1 MLAIQRLY
9 TFICNI
15 QQLHEF
21 DALLIKGHQSK
32 RSVCKALF
40 AKLKMPTTLTE
51 ESLTNPSDVEVMP
64 AVATHDWLLRNRLT
78 RVEETWAAV
87 LEDECGPALVAL
99 LTRLR
104 ELCAPDGQAKAADA
118 SPVLKLIEE
127 LELSDAIKMAR
138 AFALY
143 FQLINIVEQHY
154 EQRGQQ
160 QQYRAAYE
168 DAAIASAEQTAA
180 KKTGHSVGQS
190 NGHTETSGHSANS
203 HSPNSHS
210 ANNHTANELSSS
222 DPEAGRDVG
231 TFYWLF
237 PTLKRLNVPPK
248 MIQRLLDQLDVRLV
262 FTAHPTEIV
271 RHTIRDKQR
280 RISAILRQ
288 LDREEESARSLGL
301 VSSWEI
307 NALQAQLVEEIRL
320 WWRTDE
326 LHQFKPSVLDEVD
339 FTLHYFD
346 VVLFDT
352 IPQLHQ
358 RICRALEGTFPT
370 LNPPRHNFCRF
381 GSWVGSDRDGNPS
394 VTPQVTWKTANFQ
407 RNMVVGKY
415 ITSVK
420 NLTHLLSLSLHWSEV
435 LPELLE
441 SLEQDQTQMPE
452 LYDELAIRYRQEP
465 YRLKLA
471 YIEKRLENTLE
482 RSNKLYNGEYLQEQ
496 EANLDIGVA
505 DGLIY
510 RTGDDFL
517 SELKL
522 IQTNLKETNL
532 VCQDLEELICRVEIY
547 GFNLAQLDIRQESTN
562 HSDAISEVAQ
572 YLGVLDKSYN
582 DLTEEERTSW
592 LIGELRTRRPLIPGE
607 LPFSEK
613 TSEIIQTFRMLRRLH
628 QEFGPDICQSY
639 IISMS
644 HTASDLLEVALLAK
658 EAGLYDP
665 ATGISAIKVVPL
677 FETVEDLRR
686 APDVMQQLWEL
697 PLYRAMLQGGYE
709 AIEAAKT
716 KPEEAETSLQ
726 EVMLGY
732 SDSNKDSGFLSSN
745 WEIHKAQRALQGIAD
760 NYNIALRIFHGRG
773 GSVGRGGG
781 PAYEAILAQP
791 GRSVDGRIKI
801 TEQGEVLASKY
812 NLPDLALYNL
822 ETVTTAVI
830 QGSVLNNS
838 FDAIEPWN
846 EIMERLSVRS
856 RQHYRALIYEQPDLV
871 DFFHQVTPV
880 QEISQLQISSRPA
893 RRKGKRNLEGL
904 RAIPWVFSWTQT
916 RFLLPSWYGVGTAL
930 NEFIDENVE
939 EHLEMLRYFYSKWPF
954 FKMVISKVEMTLSK
968 VDLQI
973 AQHFVSQLSSDEK
986 REDFQ
991 VMFDQIA
998 AEFYLTREVVLSI
1011 TNHSKLLDGDPALQ
1025 RSVQLRNGSI
1035 VPLSFLQV
1043 ALLKRLREYGNDAVT
1058 GRVRSRYSKGELL
1071 RGALLTINGV
1081 AAGMRNTG

>member
-1 MLAIQRLY
+1 MSSTLSSIGSHPTGNL
-9 TFICNI
+9 
-15 QQLHEF
+15 
-21 DALLIKGHQSK
+21 
-32 RSVCKALF
+32 
-40 AKLKMPTTLTE
+40 PTTLTDAPTDAIDTVTPE
-51 ESLTNPSDVEVMP
+51 AITQE
-64 AVATHDWLLRNRLT
+64 WLLRHRLK
-78 RVEETWAAV
+78 RVEETWASV
-87 LEDECGPALVAL
+87 LEEECGPTLVAL
-99 LTRLR
+99 LTRLSQ
-104 ELCAPDGQAKAADA
+104 LCAPDGQANAADA
-118 SPVLKLIEE
+118 SPVLQLIEE
-127 LELSDAIKMAR
+127 LELSDAIKMSR

-160 QQYRAAYE
+160 EQYRAASE
-168 DAAIASAEQTAA
+168 DAAIASAETKPGAGTSPAATAA
-180 KKTGHSVGQS
+180 ENTKLGNGSGGQS
-190 NGHTETSGHSANS
+190 DLSEIATS
-203 HSPNSHS
+203 
-210 ANNHTANELSSS
+210 
-222 DPEAGRDVG
+222 PEKTRDVG

-237 PTLKRLNVPPK
+237 PTLKRLNVPPQ
-248 MIQRLLDQLDVRLV
+248 MIQRLLNQLDVRLV

-280 RISAILRQ
+280 RISEILRQ
-288 LDREEESARSLGL
+288 LDREEESARAIG
-301 VSSWEI
+301 VSDSWETK
-307 NALQAQLVEEIRL
+307 ALQSQLVEEIRL

-352 IPQLHQ
+352 IPKLYQ
-358 RICRALEGTFPT
+358 RICRALEGTFPS
-370 LNPPRHNFCRF
+370 LKPPAHNFCRF

-394 VTPQVTWKTANFQ
+394 VTPQITWKTANYQ
-407 RNMVVGKY
+407 RNMVIGKY
-415 ITSVK
+415 ISSVQK
-420 NLTHLLSLSLHWSEV
+420 LTHLLSLSLHWSEV
-435 LPELLE
+435 LADLLE
-441 SLEQDQTQMPE
+441 SLEQDQTQMPDIYE
-452 LYDELAIRYRQEP
+452 ELAIRYRQEP

-471 YIEKRLENTLE
+471 YIERRLENTLA
-482 RSNKLYNGEYLQEQ
+482 RSKKLYNGDYLQES
-496 EANLDIGVA
+496 ESNLDSDMSG
-505 DGLIY
+505 GTLY
-510 RTGDDFL
+510 SSGDDFL
-517 SELKL
+517 SELQL
-522 IQTNLKETNL
+522 IQTNLKETGL
-532 VCQDLEELICRVEIY
+532 VCQDLEELICQVKIY
-547 GFNLAQLDIRQESTN
+547 GFNLAQLDIRQESTR
-562 HSDAISEVAQ
+562 HSDTIGEITE
-572 YLGVLDKSYN
+572 YLGLLDKPYN
-582 DLTEEERTSW
+582 DLSEAEKTDW
-592 LIGELRTRRPLIPGE
+592 LIQELRTRRPMIPGE
-607 LPFSEK
+607 LPFSDIA
-613 TSEIIQTFRMLRRLH
+613 SETIATFRMVRKLH
-628 QEFGPDICQSY
+628 QEFGPGICQSY

-665 ATGISAIKVVPL
+665 GTGVSAIKIVPL

-686 APDVMQQLWEL
+686 APDVMRQLWEL
-697 PLYRAMLQGGYE
+697 PLYRSMLQGGYE
-709 AIEAAKT
+709 SMKQAQAQ
-716 KPEEAETSLQ
+716 PETAGTALQ

-745 WEIHKAQRALQGIAD
+745 WEIHKAQQALQAIAET
-760 NYNIALRIFHGRG
+760 YRVALRIFHGRG

-830 QGSVLNNS
+830 QGSVLGSS
-838 FDAIEPWN
+838 FDGISAWN
-846 EIMERLSVRS
+846 ETMETLSVRS
-856 RQHYRALIYEQPDLV
+856 REHYRALIYEQPDLV
-871 DFFHQVTPV
+871 EFFHQVTPI

-893 RRKGKRNLEGL
+893 RRGGKKTLDGL

-930 NEFIDENVE
+930 KEFINEEPE
-939 EHLEMLRYFYSKWPF
+939 EHTKLLRYFYTKWPF
-954 FKMVISKVEMTLSK
+954 FKMVISKVEMTLAK

-973 AQHFVSQLSSDEK
+973 AQHYVDQLSSDDK

-998 AEFYLTREVVLSI
+998 AEFYLTREVVLTI
-1011 TNHSKLLDGDPALQ
+1011 TNHTSLLDGDPSLQ

-1071 RGALLTINGV
+1071 RGALLTINGI